1 MSSYK
6 EHFDFIT
13 KYHKSVYLQES
24 KTRGMNK
31 IKTATEVFDK
41 CAKEYQERFMD
52 VSLYHES
59 FDVFCKA
66 VAKENPAI
74 LELACGPGNIT
85 KYLLEK
91 RPDFKILATDVA
103 PNMVE
108 LGKAN
113 NPTAEFEVMDCRD
126 MSHIDKK
133 YDGIMCG
140 FCLPYLSKEETIK
153 LIHDASKL
161 LQPEGVIYIS
171 TMEES
176 ETNKS
181 GPKTSSSGEY
191 TLFMHYHQV
200 TYLIDALE
208 ENGFE
213 VLEFKR
219 QDYPTNDDSKVTDL
233 IIIAKNQ

>member
-1 MSSYK
+1 
-6 EHFDFIT
+6 
-13 KYHKSVYLQES
+13 
-24 KTRGMNK
+24 MNQ
-31 IKTATEVFDK
+31 IRTATEVFDK

-52 VSLYHES
+52 VGLYHES
-59 FDVFCKA
+59 FDMFCKV
-66 VAKENPAI
+66 VAKKNPAI

-103 PNMVE
+103 PSMIE

-113 NPTAEFEVMDCRD
+113 NPTAEFEVMDCRNI
-126 MSHIDKK
+126 SQLDKK

-140 FCLPYLSKEETIK
+140 FCLPYLSKEEAIK
-153 LIHDASKL
+153 MIGDASKL
-161 LQPEGVIYIS
+161 LHPEGMMYIS

-191 TLFMHYHQV
+191 TLYMHYHQAA
-200 TYLIDALE
+200 YLIDALE
-208 ENGFE
+208 ENDFE
-213 VLEFKR
+213 ILDFKR
-219 QDYPTNDDSKVTDL
+219 QDYPTRDGSKVTDL
-233 IIIAKNQ
+233 IIIARRK